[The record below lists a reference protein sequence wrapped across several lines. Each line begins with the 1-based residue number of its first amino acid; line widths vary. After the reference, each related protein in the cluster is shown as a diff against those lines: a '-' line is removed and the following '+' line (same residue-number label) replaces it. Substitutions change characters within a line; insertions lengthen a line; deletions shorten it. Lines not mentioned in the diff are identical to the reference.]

1 MLVFV
6 SSLKTALDE
15 LFLLL
20 FILFTVRLSP
30 GMILFIGVLLSLDCD
45 ELPAL
50 ADLAGLVLSEALAG
64 CILPGYWLPGLL
76 LWFC

>member
-20 FILFTVRLSP
+20 FILFIVRLSP
-30 GMILFIGVLLSLDCD
+30 EIMLFMGVLISLDCD

-50 ADLAGLVLSEALAG
+50 TLADLAGLV
-64 CILPGYWLPGLL
+64 
-76 LWFC
+76 